1 MMAGGSS
8 NTDNCPL
15 AQAFSNDAN
24 CRDENSGMSSRY
36 YPQMTGD
43 QSRCVTGDYYW
54 TGWRRRSGTR
64 CANAECVNNG

>member
-43 QSRCVTGDYYW
+43 
-54 TGWRRRSGTR
+54 
-64 CANAECVNNG
+64 